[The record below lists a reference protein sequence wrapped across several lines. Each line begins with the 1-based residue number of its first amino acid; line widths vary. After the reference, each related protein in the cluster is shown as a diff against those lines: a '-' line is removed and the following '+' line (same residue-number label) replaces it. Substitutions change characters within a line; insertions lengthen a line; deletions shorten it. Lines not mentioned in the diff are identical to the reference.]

1 MRRHSHIKKAP
12 RPFFDTLDYMKN
24 PVKTPVTPEDIHR
37 TLEVDE
43 PEAVMDYQVAS
54 EFIFTYRGSVET
66 FRQYRKTLE
75 QLLAW
80 CWLVN
85 EKPIRK
91 MHRQDVERFMEFCVD
106 PPKSWI
112 GSSRQHRFQTQKGIR
127 VPNPKWR
134 PFCKTGNQYIIVNGT
149 LKTCFN
155 VLGSF
160 FSYLVEEEYILQS
173 PVVRIRQ
180 KSKFIKT
187 QQQATPPRTL
197 SVEQWNHVLDAA
209 EELAEFD
216 PYNHERTLFML
227 SAMFCMYLR
236 ISEFAESKRWRPI
249 MGHFF
254 RDTGGRWWF
263 RTVGKGN
270 KERTVTVCDAMLQ
283 ALRRYRRSRGLTALP
298 LPDENTVL
306 VYGKSRTGAIT
317 TTRIRQL
324 CKEVFT
330 RAAFNMRLCGKNED
344 AEVLDRITPHWL
356 RHTVISFD
364 VPLRPLHH
372 IRDDAGH
379 ASIRTTNRYIDSV
392 QAERH
397 HSAQGKTVRVEEK
410 EQEQ

>member
-1 MRRHSHIKKAP
+1 MPQAP
-12 RPFFDTLDYMKN
+12 G
-24 PVKTPVTPEDIHR
+24 VKDQRID
-37 TLEVDE
+37 LE
-43 PEAVMDYQVAS
+43 
-54 EFIFTYRGSVET
+54 
-66 FRQYRKTLE
+66 L
-75 QLLAW
+75 
-80 CWLVN
+80 
-85 EKPIRK
+85 
-91 MHRQDVERFMEFCVD
+91 
-106 PPKSWI
+106 
-112 GSSRQHRFQTQKGIR
+112 FQEGKI
-127 VPNPKWR
+127 WR
-134 PFCKTGNQYIIVNGT
+134 PFCTTGNQYIIVNGT

-254 RDTGGRWWF
+254 RDTEGRWWF
-263 RTVGKGN
+263 RTVG
-270 KERTVTVCDAMLQ
+270 
-283 ALRRYRRSRGLTALP
+283 
-298 LPDENTVL
+298 
-306 VYGKSRTGAIT
+306 
-317 TTRIRQL
+317 
-324 CKEVFT
+324 KEVFT
-330 RAAFNMRLCGKNED
+330 RAAFNMRLRGKNED

-356 RHTVISFD
+356 RHTGISFD

-397 HSAQGKTVRVEEK
+397 HSTQGKTVRVEEK
-410 EQEQ
+410 EE